1 LHGISLTGTVASGF
15 LWNTHRQEWEQD
27 HVSLPVIDGR
37 KIILTPKAAVRWK
50 LGFSHPTYYNHFVL
64 NYLQAEHL
72 KQNTALVQVLKNGR
86 RRVTKKSLKPHYPMK
101 KEFLSTFSE
110 EHPEVLDRYKHS
122 VGVPRELSVDE
133 LEEGFDECAF
143 AETLSAE
150 LRAIQRGSEAALRF
164 HHFMIGALEFIF
176 YPDIIYPVK
185 EEEIH
190 EGRKR
195 IDILYTNNSMGG
207 FFFRRRGEANVNA
220 AHVIVECKNYMKEM
234 QNPELDQIAGRFGL
248 HRGRL
253 GLLVG
258 RSFDDRARFVAR
270 CRDTANDG
278 RGYVIALVDDD
289 IAELLG
295 FV

>member
-1 LHGISLTGTVASGF
+1 
-15 LWNTHRQEWEQD
+15 
-27 HVSLPVIDGR
+27 
-37 KIILTPKAAVRWK
+37 
-50 LGFSHPTYYNHFVL
+50 
-64 NYLQAEHL
+64 
-72 KQNTALVQVLKNGR
+72 
-86 RRVTKKSLKPHYPMK
+86 MK